1 MIFRVG
7 KTIRKDIY
15 HRESTCS
22 VNSSKSAVSFL
33 VLYSIRDSHPQFMR
47 KSSTLLFLAS
57 LFLCTSGLFAQ
68 GDKSQVLLRNGAVSP
83 SENTQQFISTTPFES
98 ELIQGKYYRLL
109 QFYEVLSPESMS
121 RLASEGVDLVAYFP
135 YNTWLAAI
143 PHTLDRQLLVSFG
156 LRSAFTAPT
165 EAKIHDWLRDQNYPD
180 YVWEGDLLKVI
191 IQTPENL
198 APRYVS
204 SLFRA
209 EGIQVGELLDG
220 NQFFALID
228 PTEVEAIAA
237 LPFVLW
243 IEGMPDPGEPEDFNA
258 LGLHR
263 SGVLA
268 TDNPMGRQYNG
279 AGVNVQVRDD
289 GGIGPHI
296 DFEGRANQ
304 TSTGG
309 PGGGT
314 HADGV
319 AGVMG
324 GAGNLNPVYRG
335 AAWGSFFYVTN
346 YQSTF
351 TDNTL
356 SLHQVNG
363 VMITNSSYSNGCNA
377 GYTTTTQRVD
387 NQTYSNPSLLHMFSA
402 GNSNNNNCGYGAG
415 SQWGNITGGHKQGKN
430 VMAVA
435 NLFADGSLVASSSRG
450 PAHDGRIKPD
460 IAAHGQGQI
469 SIDPF
474 NSYQSFGGTSAAAP
488 STAGVL
494 AQLYHAYKELG
505 DGSNP
510 PSALIKA
517 IAMNS
522 ADDYGNRGPDFKF
535 GWGRINGLKAVKIL
549 EEDRY
554 LDSTVAAGGIN
565 THSIEVPPGVRA
577 MKIMTYWSDPAAAPG
592 AGIALVND
600 LDAILADPTGTT
612 HLPWVLNEAPNGIT
626 LDVPAQKGQDHLNN
640 VEQIQVDN
648 PIAGTYTLAVSGFSI
663 PQGPQEYYVI
673 IEFLTEEVEVT
684 HPVGGEGFNPGEQA
698 RIFWDAY
705 GDFGPFTIHYSTDN
719 GASWKLAASGIAG
732 ANRFYDW
739 SVPSEITGEA
749 KVRVS
754 RGNVVG
760 ESPHPFSIV
769 GVPTGLEIIQ
779 LCNNQMTLKWDP
791 VPGAVGY
798 DAMILG
804 TQYMDSVGSTDAT
817 SFTFDIA
824 SPFVA
829 NWVSVRAKTADDT
842 YGRRAVAISNPLG
855 PITCTQGDDLRVRA
869 IPSIAGG
876 LIPSCADTVR
886 FSVEVING
894 GTTPQSNFTVGYQV
908 TGQPAAIRTITDTL
922 QPNEIALYTFEGG
935 YAPTFGL
942 ATNIPVKGFV
952 GGIPDILPSNDTLFE
967 TLTVTAS
974 QLINPPFSEAFE
986 GFSSCPTNSNCGST
1000 ICPLGGG
1007 WVNETN
1013 GLVDDIDWRVN
1024 NGTTPSNGTGPS
1036 VDHTPGTSA
1045 GNYVYLEASNG
1056 CENQTAILTSPCIF
1070 LAQIQEPRISAW
1082 YHMLGG
1088 DMGELHVDVFDGE
1101 QWRED
1106 VAIVSGDQG
1115 DEWRELIVDPG
1126 ELTGSFFVFR
1136 LRGITGLGWTSD
1148 MALDN
1153 ISVFDAANPPVAE
1166 FSATRQEVCPGD
1178 QVTLVDESEFNP
1190 TSYEWS
1196 FSPSTVTYQG
1206 GTNNNSA
1213 SPILAFGNIGQ
1224 YDITL
1229 KVSNNFG
1236 IDSLTRTIY
1245 VTASNGMVPPI
1256 VEQFDSFTFP
1266 PANWSVENPDGD
1278 LTWEYGSTTGSDG
1291 NITGVARMN
1300 IYQYT
1305 SKGEEDMLAS
1315 MNVDLRSAI
1324 SPYLAF
1330 ERAYTS
1336 KSADYFDELR
1346 ILVSDNCGSSFMIP
1360 VYQKSQL
1367 ELVTTGYA
1375 SGPYFPTSAA
1385 QWFSDT
1391 VDLSQ
1396 FVGQTISVGFVT
1408 MNGNG
1413 NNLFLDNINIKDAVT
1428 INPQAYAIGNLEQ
1441 ICVGETLSLSD
1452 SSAGNNLVY
1461 QWDLGVDSNPGLR
1474 AFGGT
1479 FDVSYDS
1486 PGLKTIILTVS
1497 NQGGSS
1503 SDTLQVMVKPLPEAD
1518 FTFDID
1524 GGFQT
1529 YTFDNLSSAANS
1541 YAWDFGDGAIS
1552 TDSIPTHT
1560 YTQNGTYTI
1569 TLSVTG
1575 DCGTDIKTA
1584 ELVIDNVSIEGMLG
1598 GLRLRA
1604 YPNPADD
1611 RVMIEAE
1618 GEDPMDLILSLTDL
1632 RGKIIQ
1638 SDAWSIRPGT
1648 VSRTVDVSALAE
1660 GVYILQISGS
1670 EGQFIRR
1677 IVVR

>member
-1 MIFRVG
+1 MLL
-7 KTIRKDIY
+7 
-15 HRESTCS
+15 
-22 VNSSKSAVSFL
+22 ASFL
-33 VLYSIRDSHPQFMR
+33 MLS
-47 KSSTLLFLAS
+47 
-57 LFLCTSGLFAQ
+57 SGLFAQ
-68 GDKSQVLLRNGAVSP
+68 GDKSQVLLRNGALTP
-83 SENTQQFISTTPFES
+83 PENTQQFLSSSPS
-98 ELIQGKYYRLL
+98 ETEIVNGKYYRML
-109 QFYEVLSPESMS
+109 QFHEAPSSEVMS
-121 RLASEGVDLVAYFP
+121 RLASEGVDLLAYFP

-143 PHTLDRQLLVSFG
+143 PQTLDRQMLVSSG
-156 LRSAFTAPT
+156 LRSAFVMPV
-165 EAKIHDWLRDQNYPD
+165 EAKIHDWLREQNYPD

-191 IQTPENL
+191 IQAPENL
-198 APRYVS
+198 SPRYVTGMLGS
-204 SLFRA
+204 
-209 EGIQVGELLDG
+209 EGVQIGQFLEG
-220 NQFFALID
+220 NQFFALMD
-228 PTEVEAIAA
+228 PQSVESVAA
-237 LPFVLW
+237 LPYILW

-304 TSTGG
+304 VGTGG

-324 GAGNLNPVYRG
+324 GAGNLNPVFRG

-387 NQTYSNPSLLHMFSA
+387 NQTFTNPSLLHMFSA

-435 NLFADGSLVASSSRG
+435 NLFADGSLVGSSSRG

-474 NSYQSFGGTSAAAP
+474 NSYQSFGGTSAASP

-494 AQLYHAYKELG
+494 AQLYQAYKELG

-517 IAMNS
+517 VSMNA

-554 LDSTVAAGGIN
+554 FSSTISAGGVN
-565 THSIEVPPGVRA
+565 QHNIEVPPGVLS
-577 MKIMTYWSDPAAAPG
+577 MKIMTYWSDPAASPG

-600 LDAILADPTGTT
+600 LDAIIADPAGAT

-640 VEQIQVDN
+640 VEQIQIDN
-648 PIAGTYTLAVSGFSI
+648 PIAGTYNLIVNGFSV
-663 PQGPQEYYVI
+663 PQGPQEYFVI

-684 HPVGGEGFNPGEQA
+684 HPAGGEGFNPGEQA
-698 RIFWDAY
+698 RIFWDTY

-719 GASWKLAASGIAG
+719 GASWKLVASGIPG
-732 ANRFYDW
+732 SDRFYDW
-739 SVPSEITGEA
+739 SVPAEITGEA
-749 KVRVS
+749 KIRVS

-760 ESPHPFSIV
+760 ESTLPFSIV
-769 GVPTGLEIIQ
+769 GVPTGLEVIQ
-779 LCNNQMTLKWDP
+779 LCTNQMTLKWDP
-791 VPGAVGY
+791 VPGAVAY

-804 TQYMDSVGSTDAT
+804 TQYMDSVGTTDGT
-817 SFTFDIA
+817 SFTFNIP

-829 NWVSVRAKTADDT
+829 NWVTVRARTADDT

-855 PITCTQGDDLRVRA
+855 PITCTQGNDLRARA

-894 GTTPQSNFTVGYQV
+894 GTTPQSNFNVGYQV
-908 TGQPAAIRTITDTL
+908 FGQGAVVQTITDTL
-922 QPNEIALYTFEGG
+922 QPNEIAVYEFDGG
-935 YAPTFGL
+935 YAPVFGV
-942 ATNIPVKGFV
+942 ATNVPVKGFV
-952 GGIPDILPSNDTLFE
+952 GGIADIAPANDTLFE
-967 TLTVTAS
+967 TLSVTSS
-974 QLINPPFSEAFE
+974 QLINPPFTEAFE
-986 GFSSCPTNSNCGST
+986 TFNSCSTNSNCGST

-1007 WVNETN
+1007 WMNESN

-1024 NGTTPSNGTGPS
+1024 SGTTPSNGTGPS
-1036 VDHTPGTSA
+1036 FDHNPGTVS

-1056 CENQTAILTSPCIF
+1056 CEDQTAILTSPCIF
-1070 LAQIQEPRISAW
+1070 LAQIQEPRISVW
-1082 YHMLGG
+1082 YHMFGG

-1101 QWRED
+1101 QWKED

-1115 DEWRELIVDPG
+1115 DEWRQLIVNPG
-1126 ELTGSFFVFR
+1126 ELGGSFFAFR
-1136 LRGITGLGWTSD
+1136 LRGITGLGFESD
-1148 MALDN
+1148 IALDN

-1166 FSATRQEVCPGD
+1166 FSITRQEVCPGD
-1178 QVTLVDESEFNP
+1178 QVTMVDESDFDPNI
-1190 TSYEWS
+1190 YEWS
-1196 FSPSTVTYQG
+1196 FSPSNVTFQG
-1206 GTNNNSA
+1206 GTSNASA
-1213 SPILAFGNIGQ
+1213 SPILAFGNVGQ
-1224 YDITL
+1224 YDVTL
-1229 KVSNNFG
+1229 KVSNAYG
-1236 IDSLTRTIY
+1236 SDSLTKTVY
-1245 VTASNGMVPPI
+1245 VTASNGTVPPI
-1256 VEQFDSFTFP
+1256 VEEFNSPVFP
-1266 PANWSVENPDGD
+1266 PANWLVENPDGG
-1278 LTWEYGSTTGSDG
+1278 LTWEYNTTTGSDG
-1291 NITGVARMN
+1291 NISGVARVN
-1300 IYQYT
+1300 IYQYAD
-1305 SKGEEDMLAS
+1305 KGEEDMLAT
-1315 MNVDLRSAI
+1315 MNVDLRTSV

-1336 KSADYFDELR
+1336 RSGDYFDELR
-1346 ILVSDNCGSSFMIP
+1346 ILVSDNCGGSYLIP

-1367 ELVTTGYA
+1367 DLVTTGYTVA
-1375 SGPYFPTSAA
+1375 PYFPTSAT
-1385 QWFSDT
+1385 QWLKDT
-1391 VDLSQ
+1391 VDLTQ
-1396 FVGQTISVGFVT
+1396 FVGQTISVGFVS

-1413 NNLFLDNINIKDAVT
+1413 NNLHLDNINIRDAVT
-1428 INPQAYAIGNLEQ
+1428 IGPEAYPIASIQEA
-1441 ICVGETLSLSD
+1441 CVGEPISLSD
-1452 SSAGNNLVY
+1452 TSAGNNLVY
-1461 QWDLGVDSNPGLR
+1461 QWDLGADSNPGTR
-1474 AFGGT
+1474 SFGGN
-1479 FDVSYDS
+1479 FDVSYSS
-1486 PGLKTIILTVS
+1486 PGLKTIVLTVNNS
-1497 NQGGSS
+1497 GGTS
-1503 SDTLQVMVKPLPEAD
+1503 SDTLQVMVNPLPEAD
-1518 FTFDID
+1518 FTFGID

-1529 YTFDNLSSAANS
+1529 YTFNNGSSAVNT
-1541 YAWDFGDGAIS
+1541 YAWDFGDGVTS
-1552 TDSIPTHT
+1552 TDSVPTHT
-1560 YTQNGTYTI
+1560 YTQNGTYTV
-1569 TLSVTG
+1569 TLTVTG

-1584 ELVIDNVSIEGMLG
+1584 EIVIDNVSIEGMLG
-1598 GLRLRA
+1598 GLLLRA

-1611 RVMIEAE
+1611 RLMIEAE
-1618 GEDPMDLILSLTDL
+1618 GQETTDLTVTLTDL
-1632 RGKIIQ
+1632 RGKTLQ
-1638 SDAWSIRPGT
+1638 SESWSVRSGSASRELN
-1648 VSRTVDVSALAE
+1648 VSTLAE
-1660 GVYILQISGS
+1660 GIYILQISG
-1670 EGQFIRR
+1670 EQGQFIRR